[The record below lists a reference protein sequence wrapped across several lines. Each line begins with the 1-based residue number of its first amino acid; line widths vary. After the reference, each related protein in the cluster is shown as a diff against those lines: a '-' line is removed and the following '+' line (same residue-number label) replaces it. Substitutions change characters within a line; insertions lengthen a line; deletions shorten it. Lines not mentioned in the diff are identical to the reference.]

1 MRFESLV
8 KSTRP
13 DKKYMITFSEPNKTI
28 HFGSKNSK
36 TFLDHKDETKRIN
49 YLKRHFQNEN
59 WNNPLTA
66 GALSAYLLWLT
77 PDLDYNLK
85 YFLDSFK
92 IDY

>member
-36 TFLDHKDETKRIN
+36 TFLDHKDEK
-49 YLKRHFQNEN
+49 KDKKEHKH
-59 WNNPLTA
+59 
-66 GALSAYLLWLT
+66 GH
-77 PDLDYNLK
+77 
-85 YFLDSFK
+85 
-92 IDY
+92 